1 MAYFID
7 LFTPESWRAFQAD
20 GAKISGFRHRQR
32 KAAPLAGQVRAM
44 IIRALLTVALL
55 LASTFSHGDVLKCK
69 IDGFKKA
76 IFITT
81 SPDTNSS
88 DSKHALIGNSPGVG
102 NTAILVKDFED
113 ATPWVELN
121 AEGEPIGM
129 LRVKKDM
136 TVVKTYHTIGSII
149 VPSKSAGVC
158 VRCAGPR
165 ACLP

>member
-1 MAYFID
+1 MINYETVTA
-7 LFTPESWRAFQAD
+7 RAFL
-20 GAKISGFRHRQR
+20 I
-32 KAAPLAGQVRAM
+32 
-44 IIRALLTVALL
+44 VALL
-55 LASTFSHGDVLKCK
+55 LAPTSPHADVLRCK

-121 AEGEPIGM
+121 AEGAPIGM

-136 TVVKTYHTIGSII
+136 TVVKSGYSID
-149 VPSKSAGVC
+149 SRKNAGVC
-158 VRCAGPR
+158 VRCAGIR
-165 ACLP
+165 ACPRS

>member
-1 MAYFID
+1 MK
-7 LFTPESWRAFQAD
+7 QAMLAALVVCFV
-20 GAKISGFRHRQR
+20 GAQML
-32 KAAPLAGQVRAM
+32 APTL
-44 IIRALLTVALL
+44 
-55 LASTFSHGDVLKCK
+55 SHADVLKCK
-69 IDGFKKA
+69 IEGFKED

-102 NTAILVKDFED
+102 NRAILVKDFED

-121 AEGEPIGM
+121 AEGAPIGM

-158 VRCAGPR
+158 VRCSGIR
-165 ACLP
+165 ACPP